1 MYLKPK
7 RKVLSLIF
15 FARTNIYQKQ
25 TCKFPLLFSLLIQI
39 KWTNLKVT
47 ICALYLFLSYL
58 ALSANISAW
67 ISFSFFCRKWI
78 FNSRKKN
85 ANVNRNENG
94 NDPVRYKTLSR
105 RNFWQQLFHSKITTL
120 PTQFDSK
127 NKMHGLCLFYPYTCW
142 MLFLVCVTI
151 VRCLQKDWQTIAHI
165 LFDCWFDS
173 YS

>member
-67 ISFSFFCRKWI
+67 ISFSFSVGNEYSTAEKRMRMSIGMRMEMIRCATKRCRD
-78 FNSRKKN
+78 
-85 ANVNRNENG
+85 E
-94 NDPVRYKTLSR
+94 T
-105 RNFWQQLFHSKITTL
+105 
-120 PTQFDSK
+120 FDSSSFTAK
-127 NKMHGLCLFYPYTCW
+127 LPHCRPNLIAKTKCT
-142 MLFLVCVTI
+142 VCVSSIRTH
-151 VRCLQKDWQTIAHI
+151 VGC
-165 LFDCWFDS
+165 FF
-173 YS
+173 